1 MRDERSRLSGG
12 FFRNRGLHDV
22 LFTEV
27 VQHPHSHLFGRTDGE
42 FCDGYIIESG
52 ADTLFRVQAERVA
65 DFGNIW
71 LLSFFLF
78 HKNHLRVRMLPESPF

>member
-1 MRDERSRLSGG
+1 MRDDRSRLTGG

-42 FCDGYIIESG
+42 FCDGHIIESG

-65 DFGNIW
+65 DLGNI
-71 LLSFFLF
+71 LLLCFFIL
-78 HKNHLRVRMLPESPF
+78 HKNHLRVMILPKAHF